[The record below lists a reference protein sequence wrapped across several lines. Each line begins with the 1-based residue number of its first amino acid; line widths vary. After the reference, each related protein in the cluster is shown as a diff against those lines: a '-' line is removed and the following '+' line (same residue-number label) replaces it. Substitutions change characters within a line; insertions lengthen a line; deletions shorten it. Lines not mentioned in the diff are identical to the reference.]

1 MQSNNLLRSLRQQLA
16 TPSAQGP
23 RGFQGPKGDK
33 GDPGAPGALALGA
46 TPPGASVVNVKTI
59 ASSSGT
65 NPNPDSGD
73 AGDQGFYYSGNGTG
87 GSASLTGGELHLS
100 GVGIDSNTAQGG
112 IGIANAFSNV
122 PLGTLD
128 ALSYDWHVNVLK
140 GNQAPT
146 IHITVTG
153 LTHDSHFGSGFANIV
168 YAPALNNV
176 TVGESQSYHSD
187 GFASGANWYST
198 TEPNISDPGGQDNAQ
213 ARSYFVTNNPNAVIT
228 QISLDNGG
236 SSGADGS
243 FDAGADN
250 LILGFTGSRVTRFDF
265 DG

>member
-153 LTHDSHFGSGFANIV
+153 LTHDSHFGSQVCA
-168 YAPALNNV
+168 
-176 TVGESQSYHSD
+176 TS
-187 GFASGANWYST
+187 ST
-198 TEPNISDPGGQDNAQ
+198 RPP
-213 ARSYFVTNNPNAVIT
+213 
-228 QISLDNGG
+228 
-236 SSGADGS
+236 
-243 FDAGADN
+243 
-250 LILGFTGSRVTRFDF
+250 
-265 DG
+265 